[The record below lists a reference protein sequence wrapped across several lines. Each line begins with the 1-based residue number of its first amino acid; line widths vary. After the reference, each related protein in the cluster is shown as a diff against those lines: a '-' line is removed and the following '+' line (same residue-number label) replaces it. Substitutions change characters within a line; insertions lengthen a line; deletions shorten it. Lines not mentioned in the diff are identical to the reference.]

1 MDREFDTAPVP
12 RLVLP
17 HIAPV
22 TEVFWAATIS
32 DLLGAAVTV
41 TVFCTRIAPRL
52 QRELD
57 EGAA

>member
-22 TEVFWAATIS
+22 T
-32 DLLGAAVTV
+32 
-41 TVFCTRIAPRL
+41 VFCTRIAPRL
-52 QRELD
+52 RRELD

>member
-1 MDREFDTAPVP
+1 MDREFDTTPVP
-12 RLVLP
+12 RLVLR

-22 TEVFWAATIS
+22 TEVFWAATIL

>member
-1 MDREFDTAPVP
+1 MP
-12 RLVLP
+12 RLVLR

>member
-41 TVFCTRIAPRL
+41 LCTRIAPRL
-52 QRELD
+52 RRELD

>member
-22 TEVFWAATIS
+22 TEVF
-32 DLLGAAVTV
+32 
-41 TVFCTRIAPRL
+41 CTRIAPRL
-52 QRELD
+52 RRELD